1 MGKESGKWMFF
12 SENGKIN
19 QIGYYS
25 SGTRVGQWNS
35 YYYKNQLKSIFFYH
49 KGKKNGM
56 AYGYDV
62 DGKLIEKAFYVDDE
76 IYYSN

>member
-1 MGKESGKWMFF
+1 MFF

-25 SGTRVGQWNS
+25 NGIRVGQWNS
-35 YYYKNQLKSIFFYH
+35 YYNKNQLKSTFFYH

-56 AYGYDV
+56 AYGYDSK
-62 DGKLIEKAFYVDDE
+62 GKLIEIVFYVDDE